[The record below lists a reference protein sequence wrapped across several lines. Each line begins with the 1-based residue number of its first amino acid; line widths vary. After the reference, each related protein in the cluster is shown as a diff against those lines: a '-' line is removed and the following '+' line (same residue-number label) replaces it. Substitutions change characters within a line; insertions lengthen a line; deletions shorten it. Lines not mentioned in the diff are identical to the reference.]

1 MALDRFAITGFL
13 ACFGTA
19 VYVHGQTNGE
29 MLDRTGE
36 GEQSVFMGT
45 DQHVTLAMSRFHSLA
60 AHTGFE
66 TPEGPEFAS
75 ERGSRIHGM
84 LAEWEARVTGQEY
97 VSPPQGKGEPSG
109 GVARK

>member
-1 MALDRFAITGFL
+1 MSESTKEVEDLLELVAALMDAL
-13 ACFGTA
+13 HSM
-19 VYVHGQTNGE
+19 VDMH
-29 MLDRTGE
+29 
-36 GEQSVFMGT
+36 
-45 DQHVTLAMSRFHSLA
+45 TLAMSRFHSLA